1 MLHELTN
8 RILERIRINRDIR
21 RLRALDDRLLADAG
35 IERREIVPRVRG
47 LWV

>member
-35 IERREIVPRVRG
+35 VTRRDIVLRVRG
-47 LWV
+47 Q

>member
-21 RLRALDDRLLADAG
+21 RLRALDDRLLADVGVMRDDIA
-35 IERREIVPRVRG
+35 PRVRG
-47 LWV
+47 Q

>member
-21 RLRALDDRLLADAG
+21 RLRALDDRLLADVG
-35 IERREIVPRVRG
+35 VTRQDIVLHVRG
-47 LWV
+47 Q

>member
-21 RLRALDDRLLADAG
+21 RLRSLDDRLLKDAG
-35 IERREIVPRVRG
+35 VERHEIVPRVRG
-47 LWV
+47 LWE

>member
-21 RLRALDDRLLADAG
+21 RLRALDDRLLADVG
-35 IERREIVPRVRG
+35 VMRDNIVLRVRG
-47 LWV
+47 Q

>member
-21 RLRALDDRLLADAG
+21 RLRALDDRLLADVGVTRGDIA
-35 IERREIVPRVRG
+35 PRVRG
-47 LWV
+47 Q